1 MKGKHYLWRDTKPNS
16 RQCNYADKN
25 ADATLRQMDENWPH
39 ADTSVD
45 DGYAM
50 TAPGGRYSPN
60 NYGLYDLAGNVYE
73 WYADWHGEKYYS

>member
-1 MKGKHYLWRDTKPNS
+1 
-16 RQCNYADKN
+16 
-25 ADATLRQMDENWPH
+25 MDENWTH

-60 NYGLYDLAGNVYE
+60 NYELYDLAGNVYE